1 MQYLML
7 CCNSLDRLWTIFS
20 VVSLQ
25 RGGELRCC
33 GSEWRVD
40 TVSLPSEVWR
50 WRFSRLS
57 SYGVDGVD
65 LPELYV
71 VETMLLQKGLVL
83 WFSML
88 QVAMSVKEKENKY
101 EHKYIWQHC
110 SSTVM
115 KVHRVNE
122 LVNSVEKVQLEEQT
136 WSWRDAAELVRGTS
150 SWSSRS

>member
-1 MQYLML
+1 ML

-88 QVAMSVKEKENKY
+88 QVAMSVKEKENWTKEIY
-101 EHKYIWQHC
+101 LLFSIWQHY
-110 SSTVM
+110 SGTVM

-136 WSWRDAAELVRGTS
+136 WSWRDVAELVQGTS
-150 SWSSRS
+150 SWPSRS